1 MSILVDASTRVVVQG
16 VTGWQA
22 RQHLPWMLAYGTSVV
37 AGVSPGKAGERV
49 AGVPVYD
56 SVADASDEHGSFDA
70 AVIFARGQ
78 DTADAALE
86 AVDAGVR
93 LVHMLAEGVPFR
105 DTMTVASAARERG
118 TTVVGPNS
126 QGILSPGKA
135 KLGGTGGDRPERIF
149 TPGPVGVVSRSGGM
163 GQETCWLLTKNG
175 IGQSTYV
182 ALGGELLTGCDF
194 VDIVDRFDDDPETE
208 VVVVFGEP
216 GTGREEQLAEHLEA
230 GRVGKPVVAYVPG
243 TFVESRGSGLS
254 FGHAGAVIDGRAGAP
269 SAKRRLLGE
278 AGACVAE
285 RWSDI
290 PRLVAYLLDQSR

>member
-1 MSILVDASTRVVVQG
+1 MSILVDASTRVLVQG
-16 VTGWQA
+16 ITGWQA

-37 AGVSPGKAGERV
+37 AGVSPGKAGEHV

-105 DTMTVASAARERG
+105 DTMTVTAAARERG

-194 VDIVDRFDDDPETE
+194 VDIVDRFDDDPETD
-208 VVVVFGEP
+208 VVVIFGEP
-216 GTGREEQLAEHLEA
+216 GTDREEQLAEHLEA
-230 GRVGKPVVAYVPG
+230 GRVHKPVVAYVPG
-243 TFVESRGSGLS
+243 TFVESRGPRLS
-254 FGHAGAVIDGRAGAP
+254 FGHAGAVIDGQAGAP
-269 SAKRRLLGE
+269 SAKRRLLAE
-278 AGACVAE
+278 AGAHVAE

-290 PRLVAYLLDQSR
+290 PRLVAYLLDESR